1 MCLSFCVI
9 TCLLLKCISAFA
21 TTTFLLLPSSLP
33 PSLKPSKPTH
43 LNMLL
48 IICRPPEPPDDGAR
62 PATAEKGKVGEGEEE
77 EDNTLRRRR
86 GV

>member
-1 MCLSFCVI
+1 MYFR
-9 TCLLLKCISAFA
+9 FRNNN
-21 TTTFLLLPSSLP
+21 LPSSPPFPPSLP
-33 PSLKPSKPTH
+33 PSLEPSKSTH